1 MIKSTE
7 VRKGTI
13 AELKEDTTLY
23 LFLDNDTMYG
33 NVADVPL
40 TKGTQL
46 IFENKP
52 KKQSTYLLASFKISK
67 NNEIVDHVF
76 HAYWSYINSELEI
89 VFNPDNPNA
98 KASFKESEISLNDN
112 EEYCF
117 LLKENKEYYMKSL
130 GEPFYDDEES
140 FHGFVVTKKK
150 GQRKRIKNRQS
161 LNGFLNGFSSY
172 TGRDFLEKL
181 HRVSSKEYKHNYNNL
196 LSQSDEYYNGVG
208 QANESQRQSLI
219 NKMELYKYNK
229 DTKKVYDVPVQDFSI
244 ADYIQKLNDS
254 MKWTLLYGSAVS
266 SVVKQLRNDDCLQE
280 YPLIASFRYDSNE
293 LKTIG
298 KYPYVEF
305 EAVPQEKDIYVD
317 LAFKKSGLK
326 KKDFYVENKAGFS
339 AVAFKN
345 KEDMEN
351 YLGFY
356 KNKEKVTVVLNV
368 SDILESNLPPI
379 LQEAFNKANYGT
391 GYNPEEM
398 INDEIKSCNNFK
410 AF

>member
-13 AELKEDTTLY
+13 AELKRDTSVY

-33 NVADVPL
+33 NVSEVPL
-40 TKGTQL
+40 TKGTQF

-76 HAYWSYINSELEI
+76 HAYWSYINSELDI
-89 VFNPDNPNA
+89 VFNPENPNA
-98 KASFKESEISLNDN
+98 KNSFKESEISLNDN

-117 LLKENKEYYMKSL
+117 LLKENKKYYMKSL

-140 FHGFVVTKKK
+140 YHGFIVTKKK

-172 TGRDFLEKL
+172 TNHDFLEKL
-181 HRVSSKEYKHNYNNL
+181 NRISSKEYKHNYNNL
-196 LSQSDEYYNGVG
+196 LSQSGEYYNGVG

-229 DTKKVYDVPVQDFSI
+229 DTKKIYDVPVQDFSI

-266 SVVKQLRNDDCLQE
+266 SVVKQLKNDDCLSD
-280 YPLIASFRYDSNE
+280 YPFIASFRYDSNE

-305 EAVPQEKDIYVD
+305 EAVPQEKDIYID

-326 KKDFYVENKAGFS
+326 KKDFYLENKGGFG

-345 KEDMEN
+345 KEDLDN
-351 YLGFY
+351 YLVFY
-356 KNKEKVTVVLNV
+356 KNKEKTTVVLNV
-368 SDILESNLPPI
+368 NEIMGSDLPPI
-379 LQEAFNKANYGT
+379 LKEAYDKANYGSKS
-391 GYNPEEM
+391 NSEEI
-398 INDEIKSCNNFK
+398 INDEIKCCNNFK
-410 AF
+410 PF